1 MTDQFMSVDQ
11 VKALLAE
18 QTEAITVALKAVNT
32 VDDTARPPA
41 VKAEVP
47 AFHRKRGM
55 PSLNAAYKALKSR
68 NWDKAGFE
76 QDVMAAARELWD
88 PKQDWEF
95 APLNLFWYKSPQ
107 EARDLFEFMGERQAT
122 KELDRVDAAIKAMT
136 ESLTVSI
143 TGGTAGG
150 LLVPPEFA
158 QDLFAYALTPQVA
171 LRRVPGIAT
180 YPASS
185 NIVRFPRE
193 TTRAGASQAA
203 EAGTL
208 SSADATLAAQQIVV
222 EKQYAFRRWSSE
234 LAADAQPAF
243 STFLNRTV
251 VRDLGVQCDI
261 QYLRGTGSTPQITGV
276 LNYSSLT
283 TGPSLGTNGRSV
295 THDDF
300 IEGVY
305 LLEAANV
312 TNPDFV
318 IAHPRTLNTLR
329 KSKDGVGRYQW
340 TPTGVPLAGGAPGA
354 PDLMVAG
361 YLPAYKTTNLTI
373 TETAGSNTDCS
384 TAIVGDSSQVMIVER
399 AGIEIAFSEHLY
411 FTTDEIAVRALIRS
425 AIVILQ
431 PAAVTLITG
440 IRA

>member
-1 MTDQFMSVDQ
+1 M
-11 VKALLAE
+11 
-18 QTEAITVALKAVNT
+18 
-32 VDDTARPPA
+32 
-41 VKAEVP
+41 
-47 AFHRKRGM
+47 
-55 PSLNAAYKALKSR
+55 
-68 NWDKAGFE
+68 
-76 QDVMAAARELWD
+76 
-88 PKQDWEF
+88 
-95 APLNLFWYKSPQ
+95 
-107 EARDLFEFMGERQAT
+107 
-122 KELDRVDAAIKAMT
+122 
-136 ESLTVSI
+136 
-143 TGGTAGG
+143 
-150 LLVPPEFA
+150 
-158 QDLFAYALTPQVA
+158 
-171 LRRVPGIAT
+171 
-180 YPASS
+180 
-185 NIVRFPRE
+185 
-193 TTRAGASQAA
+193 
-203 EAGTL
+203 
-208 SSADATLAAQQIVV
+208 V

>member
-1 MTDQFMSVDQ
+1 MGDTPMLTADQ
-11 VKALLAE
+11 VESLVANAVAAGIKAAN
-18 QTEAITVALKAVNT
+18 TVDPEARPAAAKVAAPAFHKRRGLPSFDRALKAAGTEDWSN
-32 VDDTARPPA
+32 
-41 VKAEVP
+41 
-47 AFHRKRGM
+47 
-55 PSLNAAYKALKSR
+55 
-68 NWDKAGFE
+68 AGFE
-76 QDVMAAARELWD
+76 KDVQTAARELWD
-88 PKQDWEF
+88 PKKDWG
-95 APLNLFWYKSPQ
+95 LSKYGVLWYKSAK
-107 EARDLFEFMGERQAT
+107 EALDLFEYMGEREAT
-122 KELDRVDAAIKAMT
+122 KELDRVDSAIKAMT

-143 TGGTAGG
+143 SGGTAGG
-150 LLVPPEFA
+150 LLVPPEFR

-171 LRRVPGIAT
+171 VRRVPGVNVVQVN
-180 YPASS
+180 S

-208 SSADATLAAQQIVV
+208 SSADATLAAQQIVI

-234 LAADAQPAF
+234 LGSDAQPAF
-243 STFLNRTV
+243 SAFLNQTV
-251 VRDLGVQCDI
+251 IRDLGVQQDI
-261 QYLRGTGSTPQITGV
+261 QFLRGTGSTPQITGL

-300 IEGVY
+300 IEAVY
-305 LLEAANV
+305 LLENANV

-340 TPTGVPLAGGAPGA
+340 TPQGLPLAGGAPGA

-361 YLPAYKTTNLTI
+361 YLPAFKTTNLTI
-373 TETAGSNTDCS
+373 TETAGSSTDCS
-384 TAIVGDSSQVMIVER
+384 TAIVGDSSQVFILER
-399 AGIEIAFSEHLY
+399 AGVEVAFSEHLY
-411 FTTDEIAVRALIRS
+411 FNTDELAVRAISRS
-425 AIVILQ
+425 SLVLLQ

>member
-1 MTDQFMSVDQ
+1 MGDTPILTADQ
-11 VKALLAE
+11 VESLVANAVAAGIKAA
-18 QTEAITVALKAVNT
+18 NT
-32 VDDTARPPA
+32 VNPEDRPA
-41 VKAEVP
+41 AAKQAP
-47 AFHRKRGM
+47 AFHRRRGL
-55 PSLNAAYKALKSR
+55 PSFDRALKAAGTEDWS
-68 NWDKAGFE
+68 DAGFE
-76 QDVMAAARELWD
+76 ADVQKAARELWD
-88 PKQDWEF
+88 PKKDWG
-95 APLNLFWYKSPQ
+95 LSKYGVLWYKSPK
-107 EARDLFEFMGERQAT
+107 EALDLFDYMGEREAT
-122 KELDRVDAAIKAMT
+122 KEMDRIDGAIKAMT

-143 TGGTAGG
+143 SGGTAGG
-150 LLVPPEFA
+150 LLVPPEFR
-158 QDLFAYALTPQVA
+158 QDMFAYALTPQVA
-171 LRRVPGIAT
+171 VRRVPGISVVPVT
-180 YPASS
+180 S

-193 TTRAGASQAA
+193 TTRAGASQSA

-208 SSADATLAAQQIVV
+208 SAADATLAAQQIVI

-234 LAADAQPAF
+234 LGADSQPAF
-243 STFLNRTV
+243 SAFLNQTV
-251 VRDLGVQCDI
+251 IRDLGVQQDI
-261 QYLRGTGSTPQITGV
+261 QFLRGTGSSPQITGL

-283 TGPSLGTNGRSV
+283 TGPDLGANGRTV

-300 IEGVY
+300 IEAVY

-340 TPTGVPLAGGAPGA
+340 TPDGTPLAGSAPGA

-373 TETAGSNTDCS
+373 TQTVGANTDAT
-384 TAIVGDSSQVMIVER
+384 TAIVGDSSQVFILER
-399 AGIEIAFSEHLY
+399 AGVEVAFSEHLY
-411 FTTDEIAVRALIRS
+411 FNTDELAVRAISRS
-425 AIVILQ
+425 SLVLLQ